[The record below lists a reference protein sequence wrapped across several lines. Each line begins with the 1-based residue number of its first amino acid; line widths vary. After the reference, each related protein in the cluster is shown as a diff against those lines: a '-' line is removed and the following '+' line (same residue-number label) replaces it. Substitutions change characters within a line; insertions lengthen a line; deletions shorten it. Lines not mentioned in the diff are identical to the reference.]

1 MRDRG
6 ALSRPGGPPPG
17 HDLPRL
23 LRKLALPRSP
33 AGGRGGALGEGDAAL
48 AALLDEID
56 ETVMA
61 RRLLLANA
69 AGDELAL
76 EACNRRLLHAGPPEE
91 GHAVPKAGG
100 ATLTYA
106 GLEDLAALRA
116 SLARFC
122 AAGGVHLRERLPGG
136 SASLEQTGVA
146 VATLRQA
153 WGLPAHDA
161 AGDAAPSPTPSADR
175 AVPSDRAAPAD
186 RAVPADP
193 PSANDPGAFRAALAA
208 RAIAAAA
215 TLKGAGEGDAPE
227 QSGEPAQAARLAAC
241 LGPADALLPETES
254 PSALILGS
262 GAAGVAA
269 LVLLRDDAG
278 LAAYQVPAE
287 ARGEL
292 AALWPCRPG

>member
-23 LRKLALPRSP
+23 LRKLAAPRAP

-76 EACNRRLLHAGPPEE
+76 EVCNRRLLRAGPPEQ
-91 GHAVPKAGG
+91 GHAVPGAGG

-116 SLARFC
+116 AFARFC
-122 AAGGVHLRERLPGG
+122 GAGGVHLRERRPGG

-146 VATLRQA
+146 VGTLRQA

-161 AGDAAPSPTPSADR
+161 GSDAAPSPAPPAKDGMGAEGGPPAGRATP
-175 AVPSDRAAPAD
+175 V
-186 RAVPADP
+186 
-193 PSANDPGAFRAALAA
+193 DPGDFRTALAA

-215 TLKGAGEGDAPE
+215 TPSGEGDAPE
-227 QSGEPAQAARLAAC
+227 LSGDPEQAAHLGAC
-241 LGPADALLPETES
+241 LGHVDALLPETES
-254 PSALILGS
+254 PSALVLLP

-278 LAAYQVPAE
+278 VAAYRVPAE
-287 ARGEL
+287 MPGAL
-292 AALWPCRPG
+292 AALWSFRPG

>member
-17 HDLPRL
+17 HDLSRL
-23 LRKLALPRSP
+23 LRRLAVPRSP
-33 AGGRGGALGEGDAAL
+33 AGGQGGALGEGDAAL

-76 EACNRRLLHAGPPEE
+76 EVCNRRLLRAGPPEE
-91 GHAVPKAGG
+91 GPAVPGAGG
-100 ATLTYA
+100 AMLTYA
-106 GLEDLAALRA
+106 GIEDLAALRA

-122 AAGGVHLRERLPGG
+122 AAGGVHLRERRPGG
-136 SASLEQTGVA
+136 IASLEQTGVA
-146 VATLRQA
+146 VGTLRQA

-161 AGDAAPSPTPSADR
+161 GGDAAPSLAPHADR
-175 AVPSDRAAPAD
+175 AQ
-186 RAVPADP
+186 PADP
-193 PSANDPGAFRAALAA
+193 CDFRAALAA

-227 QSGEPAQAARLAAC
+227 LSGEPAQAARLAAC
-241 LGPADALLPETES
+241 LGAADALLPETES

-278 LAAYQVPAE
+278 VAACRVPAE
-287 ARGEL
+287 ARCEL
-292 AALWPCRPG
+292 AALWSCRPG

>member
-1 MRDRG
+1 MPMRDRG

-23 LRKLALPRSP
+23 LRKLAVPRSP

-76 EACNRRLLHAGPPEE
+76 EACNRRLLHAGRPEE

-146 VATLRQA
+146 VGTLRQA

-161 AGDAAPSPTPSADR
+161 AGNAAPSPTPAADR
-175 AVPSDRAAPAD
+175 AP
-186 RAVPADP
+186 PADP
-193 PSANDPGAFRAALAA
+193 PSAVDPGAFRAALAA

-215 TLKGAGEGDAPE
+215 TPIGAGEGDAPE
-227 QSGEPAQAARLAAC
+227 LSGEPAQAARLAAC
-241 LGPADALLPETES
+241 LGHVDALLPETES

-278 LAAYQVPAE
+278 VAVYQVPAE

-292 AALWPCRPG
+292 AALWSRRPG

>member
-6 ALSRPGGPPPG
+6 ARSRPGGPPPG

-23 LRKLALPRSP
+23 LLKLAAPRSP
-33 AGGRGGALGEGDAAL
+33 AGGRADALGDGDVAL
-48 AALLDEID
+48 LALLDEID

-76 EACNRRLLHAGPPEE
+76 EVCNRRLLRAGPPEA
-91 GHAVPKAGG
+91 GPAVPGAGG

-122 AAGGVHLRERLPGG
+122 AAGGVHLRERRPGG

-146 VATLRQA
+146 VGTLRQA
-153 WGLPAHDA
+153 WGLPAQDA
-161 AGDAAPSPTPSADR
+161 GGDAAQSPAP
-175 AVPSDRAAPAD
+175 PAD
-186 RAVPADP
+186 RAP
-193 PSANDPGAFRAALAA
+193 PVDPGDFRTAVAA
-208 RAIAAAA
+208 RAVAAAE
-215 TLKGAGEGDAPE
+215 TPVGAGQGDAPE
-227 QSGEPAQAARLAAC
+227 LSGEPAHAARLAAC
-241 LGPADALLPETES
+241 LGHADTLLPGTES
-254 PSALILGS
+254 PSALILAP

-278 LAAYQVPAE
+278 MAAYRVPAE
-287 ARGEL
+287 VHGEL
-292 AALWPCRPG
+292 TALWACRHG